1 MKSVLSVKMCRAAA
15 VMLCGAGLV
24 VSAAVA
30 QQDAPPP
37 PPTDSQQQGPPM
49 GMGGPGRMDPAQHMA
64 MMQKRL
70 GLSDDQM
77 SQVKAIFEDGK
88 TKMDA
93 LRANTSLAPADRR
106 AQAMAMRQEQMT
118 KVRAV
123 LTPEQQT
130 KFDAMQARM
139 QERRGQGM
147 MGGPGGPPPPPPATP
162 PAGSPQM

>member
-1 MKSVLSVKMCRAAA
+1 
-15 VMLCGAGLV
+15 
-24 VSAAVA
+24 
-30 QQDAPPP
+30 
-37 PPTDSQQQGPPM
+37 M
-49 GMGGPGRMDPAQHMA
+49 GMGGPGRMDPARHME

-77 SQVKAIFEDGK
+77 SQVKTIFADGK
-88 TKMDA
+88 AKMDA

-147 MGGPGGPPPPPPATP
+147 MGGDGAPPPPPPAG
-162 PAGSPQM
+162 APQM

>member
-1 MKSVLSVKMCRAAA
+1 MKSVLSVKMFRAAA

-30 QQDAPPP
+30 QQDAAPPP
-37 PPTDSQQQGPPM
+37 PADAQQQGPPM

-77 SQVKAIFEDGK
+77 TQVKAIFADGK

-93 LRANTSLAPADRR
+93 LRANASLAPADRR
-106 AQAMAMRQEQMT
+106 TQAMAVREEQMT

-147 MGGPGGPPPPPPATP
+147 MGGPPAPPATP
-162 PAGSPQM
+162 PAGTPQM

>member
-1 MKSVLSVKMCRAAA
+1 MGM
-15 VMLCGAGLV
+15 G
-24 VSAAVA
+24 
-30 QQDAPPP
+30 
-37 PPTDSQQQGPPM
+37 M

-64 MMQKRL
+64 MMQMRL

-77 SQVKAIFEDGK
+77 TQVKTIFADGK

-93 LRANTSLAPADRR
+93 LRANASLAPADRR
-106 AQAMAMRQEQMT
+106 TQAMAVRQEQMT

-147 MGGPGGPPPPPPATP
+147 MGGPGGPPPAPPATP

>member
-1 MKSVLSVKMCRAAA
+1 MKSDLSVKMFRAAA

-24 VSAAVA
+24 VGAAVA

-37 PPTDSQQQGPPM
+37 PPADAQQQGPPM
-49 GMGGPGRMDPAQHMA
+49 GMGGPGRMDPARHME

-77 SQVKAIFEDGK
+77 SQVKTIFADGK
-88 TKMDA
+88 AKMDA
-93 LRANTSLAPADRR
+93 LRANTSLAPADLR
-106 AQAMAMRQEQMT
+106 AQAMAVRQEQMT
-118 KVRAV
+118 KVRTV

-147 MGGPGGPPPPPPATP
+147 MGGPGGPPPAAPATP